1 MVLFYLKSSLSYNQL
16 AINHKPI
23 TDTLASEK
31 ITHSAK
37 CIVHKIKLIEHHFL
51 LFAIYFLPFVL
62 NAQTISV
69 NGLVTSSE
77 DNLPVIGVSILEK
90 GTQNASIT
98 NSDGVF
104 NINAS
109 SNNAVLVFSYV
120 GLENLEI
127 PVSTSPMRIVMQAS
141 NSILR
146 DVVVTGYK
154 KEIRADVS
162 TAIASIKSKDI
173 ENLVVL
179 GVDQAL
185 QGQSPGVMVTQ
196 VSGAPGDDI
205 AVRIRGAGTLG
216 NNNPLYIVDG
226 VPTITNINMF
236 SVADIESIDIL
247 KDGAAA
253 IYGARAANGVVLI
266 TTKRG
271 KGGKPK
277 FSFDAYTGVQNA
289 VNLPKLLNAKDY
301 LTIRNEAIT
310 NANAQRDPIR
320 RIGTYDPAIL
330 NNLPDNDWLSMVFRT
345 APIQHY
351 AFTGNGGNENANF
364 YLSGEYQTQDG
375 VFLGQSF
382 DKYQLR
388 FNGEVGDKKFKIGN
402 NISFSITNRKL
413 VGSSG
418 DGTGAGNELSGI
430 RYALIAA
437 PLFPLRNA
445 DGKYYN
451 VSSELGDPT
460 LYGDGNANPIVFINN
475 TDWTIKRYRIFGNA
489 FAEYVPFEGLK
500 LRTSLGGD
508 FLFQDEKLFKIRLS
522 DAIYNPTSLNE
533 GRVFDQ
539 TLIWNNT
546 ADYSKTLGKHRFS
559 ALIGTEAIQNHTDYL
574 GASANNFRRTD
585 SLFRY
590 INASIPAV
598 LNNIGASGVATEWSL
613 LSYFGQI
620 GYTFDNRYVLGASVR
635 RDGSSRFGP
644 NNRWGTFPSVSAA
657 WNIIDGRDKGIGNRE
672 KGIGN
677 SVSDN
682 FPLSPSPFSLKL
694 RASWGQLGNQEI
706 GNYPYSSLVS
716 TGQQVYSLGDKSITG
731 ATIVETGN
739 SNVKWETTTQT
750 NIGLDASFCKDRL
763 SLIIDVFRKRTDDIL
778 VRVPVPQTGG
788 SQNPPYVNAG
798 SVENKGLEL
807 GLIYKNRISDFRYSV
822 SANIS
827 FLQNKVL
834 DIAGSEP
841 ILGGFGLGDGPLT
854 RTEAGYPIGS
864 FYLYK
869 MVGIFQSKEEVA
881 ASPFQTTY
889 TRPGDVKFADING
902 DGKIDDKDR
911 VHAGSPFPNFTYG
924 VNISFNWK
932 NFDFSLLGQ
941 GVQGNDV
948 YFLYGNF
955 AYDVQSRGFNSY
967 QAILNRWTPTNT
979 NTNIPEVTLDDRNGN
994 SRSSTRFL
1002 QDGSYFRIRNIS
1014 IGYNLRYILKD
1025 VLHLKNIGACRIY
1038 GTIQNAVTW
1047 THYTGLDPEIQANSN
1062 DTRGLGLSSDLAVG
1076 VDWGTVPAPRTF
1088 IAGIKIDF

>member
-1 MVLFYLKSSLSYNQL
+1 M
-16 AINHKPI
+16 
-23 TDTLASEK
+23 
-31 ITHSAK
+31 
-37 CIVHKIKLIEHHFL
+37 
-51 LFAIYFLPFVL
+51 LFAICFLPFAL
-62 NAQTISV
+62 NAQSISISGV
-69 NGLVTSSE
+69 VTSSE
-77 DNLPVIGVSILEK
+77 DQLPIIGANVLEK
-90 GTQNASIT
+90 GTLNGSIT
-98 NSDGVF
+98 NADGIF
-104 NINAS
+104 NLNVA

-127 PVSTSPMRIVMQAS
+127 PVSASPMRVIMQAS
-141 NSILR
+141 NSVLK

-154 KEIRADVS
+154 KEIRSNVS

-277 FSFDAYTGVQNA
+277 FSFDAYTGIQNA

-320 RIGTYDPAIL
+320 QIKTYDPSIL
-330 NNLPDNDWLSMVFRT
+330 SNLPDNDWLSMVFRT

-375 VFLGQSF
+375 VFLGQGF

-402 NISFSITNRKL
+402 NFSFSITNRKL

-430 RYALIAA
+430 RYALITA
-437 PLFPLRNA
+437 PLFPLRYP
-445 DGKYYN
+445 DGRYIN
-451 VSSELGDPT
+451 VTSELGDPT

-475 TDWTIKRYRIFGNA
+475 TDWTIKRYRIFGNV
-489 FAEYVPFEGLK
+489 FAEYAPFDGLK

-522 DAIYNPTSLNE
+522 DAIYSPTSLNE

-590 INASIPAV
+590 INASIPAD

-613 LSYFGQI
+613 LSYFGQV
-620 GYTFDNRYVLGASVR
+620 GYSFDNRYVLSASVR

-644 NNRWGTFPSVSAA
+644 NNRWGSFPSVSAA
-657 WNIIDGRDKGIGNRE
+657 WNIISSQVSGNRSQA
-672 KGIGN
+672 IN
-677 SVSDN
+677 SPDTRLLT
-682 FPLSPSPFSLKL
+682 PDPFISSLKI

-706 GNYPYSSLVS
+706 GNYPYSSLVA

-750 NIGLDASFCKDRL
+750 NIGLDASFWQDRL

-778 VRVPVPQTGG
+778 VRVPVPQAGG

-807 GLIYKNRISDFRYSV
+807 GLIYKGKAGSNSNSPLRYSIG
-822 SANIS
+822 ANIS

-834 DIAGSEP
+834 NIAGSEP

-869 MVGIFQSKEEVA
+869 MLGIFQSKAEVD
-881 ASPFQTTY
+881 ASPFQTVY
-889 TRPGDVKFADING
+889 TRAGDVKFADVNG

-924 VNISFNWK
+924 INISLSWK

-941 GVQGNDV
+941 GIQGNDV

-955 AYDVQSRGFNSY
+955 AYDAQARGFNSY
-967 QAILNRWTPTNT
+967 QEILNRWTPTNT
-979 NTNIPEVTLDDRNGN
+979 NTNIPLVTIDDRNGN
-994 SRSSTRFL
+994 ARSSTRFL
-1002 QDGSYFRIRNIS
+1002 EDGSYFRIRNIS
-1014 IGYNLRYILKD
+1014 LGYNLKD
-1025 VLHLKNIGACRIY
+1025 VLHLKNIGGCRIY
-1038 GTIQNAVTW
+1038 ATVQNAFTW
-1047 THYTGLDPEIQANSN
+1047 TKYTGLDPEIQANSN
-1062 DTRGLGLSSDLAVG
+1062 DTKGLGLSSDLAVG
-1076 VDWGTVPAPRTF
+1076 VDWGTVPAPRTI
-1088 IAGIKIDF
+1088 IAGFKIDF